1 MADQTYERLL
11 TEEDLGLEI
20 IQRRPI
26 FRDRPVYLRVKR
38 VIDLLIV
45 LAVLPLALP
54 LMAAC
59 ALAIWLDSGRP
70 IFFVQERIGR
80 GGQRFHMLKFRTMR
94 ADVDDREHRQ
104 YLRKFVT
111 GELGQS
117 RNGVYKPASQAQITR
132 VGHFLRKTSLDE
144 LPQIINVMR
153 GEMSVVGP
161 RPNLPWEVE
170 AYQLWHHERLEIP
183 PGITGLAQVNGR
195 SCLSFESI
203 VQYDI
208 EYLENMSVWLDI
220 KILWLTAKV
229 LLKGAGAL

>member
-1 MADQTYERLL
+1 MAEQTYERLL

-20 IQRRPI
+20 IQRRLV
-26 FRDRPVYLRVKR
+26 FLDRPDYLRVKR
-38 VIDLLIV
+38 AIDLLIV

-54 LMAAC
+54 LMAVC
-59 ALAIWLDSGRP
+59 ALAILLDSGRP

-80 GGQRFHMLKFRTMR
+80 GGRPFNMLKFRTMR

-104 YLRKFVT
+104 YMRKFVT
-111 GELGQS
+111 GELSQS

-132 VGHFLRKTSLDE
+132 VGRLLRKTSLDE
-144 LPQIINVMR
+144 LPQLINVLR

-161 RPNLPWEVE
+161 RPNLRWEVE
-170 AYQLWHHERLEIP
+170 AYQLWHHERLEVR

-195 SCLSFESI
+195 SSLSFEKI

-208 EYLENMSVWLDI
+208 EYLENMSVWLDL

-229 LLKGAGAL
+229 LLKGVGAL